1 MWKKLFLLVVLL
13 ILIDTAAAAIVH
25 GSIYDLYLDK
35 QPNAVITVNTTP
47 KQTFV
52 AKNGSYSFELPAGD
66 YELKAEYYKFNELI
80 SSAEENVSITNEGD
94 FVVDLILFPSFA
106 EEEEILNES
115 EIEVNGAIIE
125 ESFWDKLIFG
135 GFVALLIKAIIVLI
149 SLIIIIFAARRIYKK
164 IKKEEEKIEKEDEK
178 DEVDEILK
186 FIKSKGGR
194 VTQKEIRKKFMTSQ
208 AKISLIITELEH
220 KGIVEKIKK
229 GRGNVIILKKKN

>member
-1 MWKKLFLLVVLL
+1 MVKKLL
-13 ILIDTAAAAIVH
+13 ILVLLLICVNTAAAATIH
-25 GSIYDLYLDK
+25 GTVYNLYLDK
-35 QPNAVITVNTTP
+35 QLDSVVTVNTVP

-52 AKNGSYSFELPAGD
+52 AKNGTYSFELPAGNYD
-66 YELKAEYYKFNELI
+66 LKAEYYKSNNLV
-80 SSAEENVSITNEGD
+80 SSTSENVAITNEGEY
-94 FVVDLILFPSFA
+94 VVDLILFPNFS
-106 EEEEILNES
+106 EEEGILNETDF
-115 EIEVNGAIIE
+115 EINGELKETI
-125 ESFWDKLIFG
+125 WDKLLFG

-178 DEVDEILK
+178 DEIDEIIK

-194 VTQKEIRKKFMTSQ
+194 ATQKEIRKKFMTSQ

-229 GRGNVIILKKKN
+229 GRGNVIILKKK